1 MFSSLEKFLPL
12 MALIFLVVPAI
23 ILLIAIPFVLV
34 SAKAEEDRA
43 DQLAA
48 SMGCENLGSARY
60 VESVKFFDCGGEI
73 KLVRVR

>member
-1 MFSSLEKFLPL
+1 MFSSLEKIGAAMVLV
-12 MALIFLVVPAI
+12 FLVVPAI
-23 ILLIAIPFVLV
+23 ILIVSIPFVLASV
-34 SAKAEEDRA
+34 KDQEDRA